1 MMGGMGT
8 NEASASH
15 KKDLSI
21 LNAASADITQQ
32 AALRHFTNDVEAEVM
47 AQHQELAAEA
57 AAREKHAQI
66 EEDGSD
72 FEDDFVV
79 VNGQISRVF
88 APGIDL
94 YLGVENIL
102 NYRQQNPIV
111 AAQLA
116 YEDEQMFQE
125 NMDASLV
132 YGPIF
137 GRMVYVGGRL
147 TLGKADNA
155 KP

>member
-1 MMGGMGT
+1 MG
-8 NEASASH
+8 
-15 KKDLSI
+15 DLTVQWVGPQRI
-21 LNAASADITQQ
+21 PRPDADFDNRQ
-32 AALRHFTNDVEAEVM
+32 A
-47 AQHQELAAEA
+47 
-57 AAREKHAQI
+57 
-66 EEDGSD
+66 SD

-79 VNGQISRVF
+79 VNGQISRSF

-111 AAQLA
+111 GWDLA
-116 YEDEQMFQE
+116 YVDDQTFLE

-147 TLGKADNA
+147 TLGQADNA
-155 KP
+155 GK

>member
-1 MMGGMGT
+1 MG
-8 NEASASH
+8 
-15 KKDLSI
+15 DLTVQWVGPQRI
-21 LNAASADITQQ
+21 PRPDADFDNRQ
-32 AALRHFTNDVEAEVM
+32 A
-47 AQHQELAAEA
+47 
-57 AAREKHAQI
+57 
-66 EEDGSD
+66 SD

-79 VNGQISRVF
+79 VNGQISRSF

-111 AAQLA
+111 GWDLA
-116 YEDEQMFQE
+116 YVDDQTFQE

-132 YGPIF
+132 YGPVF

-147 TLGKADNA
+147 TLGQADNA
-155 KP
+155 GK

>member
-1 MMGGMGT
+1 MG
-8 NEASASH
+8 
-15 KKDLSI
+15 DLTVQWVGPQRMPRPDAQ
-21 LNAASADITQQ
+21 LDNRAAGE
-32 AALRHFTNDVEAEVM
+32 F
-47 AQHQELAAEA
+47 
-57 AAREKHAQI
+57 
-66 EEDGSD
+66 EE
-72 FEDDFVV
+72 DFVV
-79 VNGQISRVF
+79 VNGQISRTF

-111 AAQLA
+111 GWDLA
-116 YEDEQMFQE
+116 YVDDHAFQE

-147 TLGKADNA
+147 TLGQADSA
-155 KP
+155 GK

>member
-1 MMGGMGT
+1 MGDLTVQWVGPQRIPRPDAQFDDRP
-8 NEASASH
+8 AS
-15 KKDLSI
+15 
-21 LNAASADITQQ
+21 
-32 AALRHFTNDVEAEVM
+32 EV
-47 AQHQELAAEA
+47 
-57 AAREKHAQI
+57 
-66 EEDGSD
+66 
-72 FEDDFVV
+72 EDDFVV
-79 VNGQISRVF
+79 VNGQISRTLG
-88 APGIDL
+88 PGIDL

-102 NYRQQNPIV
+102 NYRQENPIV
-111 AAQLA
+111 GWDLA
-116 YEDEQMFQE
+116 NVDDQTFQE